1 VANTRNRSLLLTPV
15 KALLLV
21 SLMVGTVCVKAQTS
35 AVETGSA
42 APVSSSLA
50 LPDEPGAALAVARS
64 AGPGAF
70 PAAKVE
76 DLSTMSPVR
85 PEASHTTKFIEPG
98 QDAPVLTTGDKVALG
113 LRDAVSPFAIVG
125 WFASAGYEQ
134 ALNGSPNYGTDRG
147 AFGQRLGAAALRD
160 ISEGIFSDS
169 VMSVAFH
176 EDPRYYRMGPSHNF
190 FVRLAYAGTRPIL
203 SRTDSGHGTPNLA
216 LLTGTLAGSALA
228 SAYYPAT
235 NRGAAQTFATF
246 GGSLGGS
253 AIGDVVGEFFGD
265 VMHHFAPKRY

>member
-1 VANTRNRSLLLTPV
+1 
-15 KALLLV
+15 
-21 SLMVGTVCVKAQTS
+21 MS
-35 AVETGSA
+35 AV
-42 APVSSSLA
+42 L
-50 LPDEPGAALAVARS
+50 
-64 AGPGAF
+64 
-70 PAAKVE
+70 
-76 DLSTMSPVR
+76 

-169 VMSVAFH
+169 VMSAAFH

-190 FVRLAYAGTRPIL
+190 FARLAYASTRPIL
-203 SRTDSGHGTPNLA
+203 SRTDSGHGTPNFA

-228 SAYYPAT
+228 SAYYPPV

-253 AIGDVVGEFFGD
+253 AIGDVVGEFLGD